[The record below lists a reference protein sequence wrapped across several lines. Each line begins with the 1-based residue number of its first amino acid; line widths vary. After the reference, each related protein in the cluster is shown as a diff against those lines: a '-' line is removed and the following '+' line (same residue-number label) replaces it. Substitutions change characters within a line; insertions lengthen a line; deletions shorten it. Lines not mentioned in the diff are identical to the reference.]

1 MKTSASPFTALAL
14 AEQQLSTLDA
24 ALLRRRLKQ
33 TQSPCD
39 VEVSV
44 AGRLLKAFCS
54 NDYLGFANHPQ
65 LIAAMAEGAAQY
77 GVGSGASHLISG
89 HSQAHDLLE
98 TELAR
103 TQAKHIDDARALFF
117 CTGYL
122 ANITAVTALA
132 GLGLGLR
139 AANPNAGISIYSA
152 KLNHASLIDGV
163 KLAAAQTKAAVHLFD
178 HTNLA
183 HLTEMLQA
191 DSAAHKLIVTDGV
204 FSMDGDLAPVTDLL
218 TIAKAHDAL
227 LIVDDAHGFGVLGK
241 YGHGILEH
249 FHIQSDRIV
258 YIGTL
263 GKAAGVSGAFVCAH
277 QTLMEC
283 LIQKGRPYIYSTATP
298 PAIAH
303 TVLASLHLIEGEEG
317 QARRTHLNQLIAI
330 WRQEMKLHHWQASS
344 SMTPI
349 QPLVLGSNAA
359 ALFASKQLD
368 EAGYWIP
375 AIRPPTVP
383 EGSARLRITFSANH
397 STQAVRELIS
407 ELQKIEASVHNAS
420 ETKTV

>member
-1 MKTSASPFTALAL
+1 MKPSKTSFTALAL
-14 AEQQLSTLDA
+14 AQQQLSTLDA

-39 VEVSV
+39 VAITVE
-44 AGRLLKAFCS
+44 GRQLKAFCS

-65 LIAAMAEGAAQY
+65 LIAAMAEGAARY

-89 HSQAHDLLE
+89 HSLAHDLLE

-103 TQAKHIDDARALFF
+103 TQMEHIHDARALFF

-122 ANITAVTALA
+122 ANITAITALA
-132 GLGLGLR
+132 GLGAGLQ
-139 AANPNAGISIYSA
+139 AAKQNAGISIYSA

-163 KLAAAQTKAAVHLFD
+163 KLAAAQTKASVHLFD
-178 HTNLA
+178 HTKLA
-183 HLTEMLQA
+183 DLNEILQA
-191 DSAAHKLIVTDGV
+191 DSSAHKLIVVDGV
-204 FSMDGDLAPVTDLL
+204 FSMDGDLAPIADLL
-218 TIAKAHDAL
+218 AIAKAHDAL

-249 FHIQSDRIV
+249 YQIQSDRIV

-277 QTLMEC
+277 KILMEC

-317 QARRTHLNQLIAI
+317 QARRAHLNQLIAI
-330 WRQEMKLHHWQASS
+330 WHQELQLQRWQITS

-349 QPLVLGSNAA
+349 QPLLLGSNAA
-359 ALFASKQLD
+359 ALSASKQLD

-397 STQAVRELIS
+397 SIQAVRELIA
-407 ELQKIEASVHNAS
+407 ELQKIEALVYTSS
-420 ETKTV
+420 ETKAV

>member
-1 MKTSASPFTALAL
+1 MKPSTTPFTALAL
-14 AEQQLSTLDA
+14 AQQQLDTLDA
-24 ALLRRRLKQ
+24 SLLRRRLKQ

-39 VEVSV
+39 VEVTV

-54 NDYLGFANHPQ
+54 NDYLGFANHPR
-65 LIAAMAEGAAQY
+65 LVAAMAEGAAQY

-89 HSQAHDLLE
+89 HSMAHDLLE

-103 TQAKHIDDARALFF
+103 TQTEHIHDARALFF

-122 ANITAVTALA
+122 ANITAITALA
-132 GLGLGLR
+132 GLGL
-139 AANPNAGISIYSA
+139 NAVNQNVGISIYSA

-163 KLAAAQTKAAVHLFD
+163 KLAAAQTKASVHLFD
-178 HTNLA
+178 HTKLA
-183 HLTEMLQA
+183 DLNEMLQA
-191 DSAAHKLIVTDGV
+191 DSSAHKLIVTDGV
-204 FSMDGDLAPVTDLL
+204 FSMDGDLAPVADLL
-218 TIAKAHDAL
+218 AIAEAHDAL

-241 YGHGILEH
+241 YGHGILEYCQ
-249 FHIQSDRIV
+249 IQSDRIV

-277 QTLMEC
+277 KTLMEC

-303 TVLASLHLIEGEEG
+303 TVLASLYLIEGEEG
-317 QARRTHLNQLIAI
+317 QARRAHLNQLIAI
-330 WRQEMKLHHWQASS
+330 WHHELQLEHWQISL

-359 ALFASKQLD
+359 ALLASRQLD

-397 STQAVRELIS
+397 STQAVRELIA
-407 ELQKIEASVHNAS
+407 ELQKIEALVYASS
-420 ETKTV
+420 ETKAV

>member
-1 MKTSASPFTALAL
+1 MKPSTTPFTALAL
-14 AEQQLSTLDA
+14 AQQQLDTLDA

-39 VEVSV
+39 VEVTV

-65 LIAAMAEGAAQY
+65 LVAAMAEGAERY

-89 HSQAHDLLE
+89 HSLAHDLLE

-103 TQAKHIDDARALFF
+103 TQTEHIHDARALFF

-122 ANITAVTALA
+122 ANITAITALA
-132 GLGLGLR
+132 GLGLQ
-139 AANPNAGISIYSA
+139 AAKQNAGISIYSA

-163 KLAAAQTKAAVHLFD
+163 KLAAAQTKASIHLFD
-178 HTNLA
+178 HTKLA
-183 HLTEMLQA
+183 DLNEMLQA
-191 DSAAHKLIVTDGV
+191 DSSAHKLIVTDGV
-204 FSMDGDLAPVTDLL
+204 FSMDGDLAPVADLL
-218 TIAKAHDAL
+218 AIAESHDAL

-241 YGHGILEH
+241 YGHGILEYYQ
-249 FHIQSDRIV
+249 IQSDRII

-277 QTLMEC
+277 KTLMEC

-317 QARRTHLNQLIAI
+317 QARRAHLNQLIAI
-330 WRQEMKLHHWQASS
+330 WHHELQLEHWQISS

-359 ALFASKQLD
+359 ALLASRQLD

-397 STQAVRELIS
+397 STQAVRELIA
-407 ELQKIEASVHNAS
+407 ELQKIEALVYASS
-420 ETKTV
+420 ETKAV

>member
-1 MKTSASPFTALAL
+1 MKPSTTPFTALAL
-14 AEQQLSTLDA
+14 AQQQLDTLDA

-33 TQSPCD
+33 TQSACD
-39 VEVSV
+39 VEVKV

-54 NDYLGFANHPQ
+54 NDYLGFANHPR
-65 LIAAMAEGAAQY
+65 LVAAMAEGAAQY

-89 HSQAHDLLE
+89 HSVAHDLLE

-103 TQAKHIDDARALFF
+103 TQTEHIHDARALFF

-122 ANITAVTALA
+122 ANITAITALA
-132 GLGLGLR
+132 GLGLQ
-139 AANPNAGISIYSA
+139 AAKQNASISIYSA

-163 KLAAAQTKAAVHLFD
+163 KLAAAQTKASVHLFD
-178 HTNLA
+178 HTKLA
-183 HLTEMLQA
+183 DLNEMLQA
-191 DSAAHKLIVTDGV
+191 DSSVHKLIVTDGV
-204 FSMDGDLAPVTDLL
+204 FSMDGDLAPVADLL
-218 TIAKAHDAL
+218 AIAEAHDAL
-227 LIVDDAHGFGVLGK
+227 LIVDDAHGFGVFGQ

-249 FHIQSDRIV
+249 CQIQSDRIV

-277 QTLMEC
+277 KTLMEC

-317 QARRTHLNQLIAI
+317 QARRAHLNQLIAI
-330 WRQEMKLHHWQASS
+330 WHHELQLQHWQMSW

-359 ALFASKQLD
+359 ALSASKQLD

-397 STQAVRELIS
+397 STQAVRELIA
-407 ELQKIEASVHNAS
+407 ELQKIEALVYTSS
-420 ETKTV
+420 EPKAV

>member
-1 MKTSASPFTALAL
+1 
-14 AEQQLSTLDA
+14 
-24 ALLRRRLKQ
+24 
-33 TQSPCD
+33 
-39 VEVSV
+39 
-44 AGRLLKAFCS
+44 
-54 NDYLGFANHPQ
+54 
-65 LIAAMAEGAAQY
+65 MAEGAVQY

-89 HSQAHDLLE
+89 HSVAHDLLE

-103 TQAKHIDDARALFF
+103 TQTAHIQDARALFF

-122 ANITAVTALA
+122 ANITAITALA
-132 GLGLGLR
+132 GLGLQGV
-139 AANPNAGISIYSA
+139 NQNAGISIYSA

-163 KLAAAQTKAAVHLFD
+163 KLAAAQTKASVHLFD
-178 HTNLA
+178 HTKLA
-183 HLTEMLQA
+183 DLNEMLQA
-191 DSAAHKLIVTDGV
+191 DSSTHKLIVTDGV

-218 TIAKAHDAL
+218 AIAEAHDAL

-249 FHIQSDRIV
+249 CQIQSDRIV

-277 QTLMEC
+277 KTLMEC

-303 TVLASLHLIEGEEG
+303 TVLASLRLIEGEEG
-317 QARRTHLNQLIAI
+317 QARRAHLNQLIAI
-330 WRQEMKLHHWQASS
+330 WHDELQLDHWQMSS
-344 SMTPI
+344 STTPI

-359 ALFASKQLD
+359 ALLASQQLD
-368 EAGYWIP
+368 DAGYWIP
-375 AIRPPTVP
+375 AIRPPTVA

-397 STQAVRELIS
+397 SIESVRQLMA
-407 ELQKIEASVHNAS
+407 ELQKIEALVYTSS
-420 ETKTV
+420 EMKAV